1 MEKRMFRTT
10 YLAVIGISLALLM
23 GCGGKEAPYQKGM
36 AYYHSG
42 EIGKAILELK
52 KAAEQDSTMEV
63 CNNLGA
69 ILYNEEKIK
78 DAIPLFRK
86 AVEVDPSSVV
96 GHRNLAFS
104 YAEKGMLNRAI
115 REYEAAI
122 RLDPKEAESCFNL
135 ALVYHRREELD
146 RSIAY
151 NEMAVARDS
160 RFVEAYVNLGFDY
173 IEQGMVDRARI
184 SFEKA
189 LAINPQCAK
198 ATYGLALTYEKKG
211 QRAEARKW
219 WRKYLILE
227 PKGTWAYRVRE
238 HLEEDKS

>member
-1 MEKRMFRTT
+1 MFRAT
-10 YLAVIGISLALLM
+10 YLAAIGISLALLM
-23 GCGGKEAPYQKGM
+23 GCGGDEAPYEKGM
-36 AYYHSG
+36 AHYRSG

-69 ILYNEEKIK
+69 ILYNEEKVK

-86 AVEVDPSSVV
+86 AVEVAPSSVV

-122 RLDPKEAESCFNL
+122 RLDPKEAESYFNL
-135 ALVYHRREELD
+135 ALVYHRREDLD

-151 NEMAVARDS
+151 NEMAAARDP

-173 IEQGMVDRARI
+173 IEQGMMDRARI

-189 LAINPQCAK
+189 LAINPQCAN
-198 ATYGLALTYEKKG
+198 ATYGLALTYEAKG

-219 WRKYLILE
+219 WQNYLKLK
-227 PKGTWAYRVRE
+227 PKGTWAHKVRARLQE
-238 HLEEDKS
+238 GGVE